1 MSDWYSDLPRVGE
14 APRKKRTSAKRWL
27 LRFVVVVGFFA
38 FVTGVT
44 VFVLR
49 GAEWLEAHSST
60 TTVTQAV
67 TTVQVQITPGMTA
80 TQIGRL
86 LEEKGVV
93 DSASEFV
100 ELVKSRQSEGKLQPG
115 TYRLRTDLSLVSVV
129 QKLETGE
136 GSSTFRV
143 TIPEGLTVTQ
153 VAALLDKGGKIKGK
167 DYIELS
173 QDPAKFVI
181 PKVGGTAPDVST
193 LEGLLFPDTYYLLQG
208 DGATQLIGA
217 QLAAFEKKTSALSW
231 SKAEALGRTPYEIVI
246 VASLAEKEA
255 VTAQDRAKV
264 AAVIYNR
271 LKAKMTLGLDVTVRY
286 ALDKWTGELT
296 AEDLKVDS
304 PYNTRVVKGLP
315 PSPIANPGL
324 DALKAALEPADVDYL
339 YFIADKNG
347 KLFFTA
353 DYEEFLKLKKELY
366 PQ

>member
-1 MSDWYSDLPRVGE
+1 MSDWYSQIPRVGE
-14 APRKKRTSAKRWL
+14 ANTRKRTPFRRWL

-38 FVTGVT
+38 FVAGVVT
-44 VFVLR
+44 FVLR
-49 GAEWLEAHSST
+49 GAEWLQAHSTT
-60 TTVTQAV
+60 TTVTQTVA
-67 TTVQVQITPGMTA
+67 TVQVQITPGMSA

-100 ELVKSRQSEGKLQPG
+100 GLVKSRQSENKLQPG
-115 TYRLRTDLSLVSVV
+115 TYRLRTDLSLVTVV

-143 TIPEGLTVTQ
+143 TIPEGLTVSQ
-153 VAALLDKGGKIKGK
+153 IGALLDKGGKIKGE
-167 DYIELS
+167 DYVGLS
-173 QDPAKFVI
+173 KEPSKFVM
-181 PKVGGTAPDVST
+181 PKVGGSAVEVDT

-217 QLAAFEKKTSALSW
+217 QLAAFEKKTSSLSW

-255 VTAQDRAKV
+255 VTREDRAKV

-271 LKAKMTLGLDVTVRY
+271 LQQKMALGLDVTVRY
-286 ALDKWTGELT
+286 ALDKWTGDLT

-315 PSPIANPGL
+315 PTPIANPGL
-324 DALKAALEPADVDYL
+324 DALRAALEPAEVDYL
-339 YFIADKNG
+339 YFIADKDG

-353 DYEEFLKLKKELY
+353 DYEEFLALKKKFWGE
-366 PQ
+366 